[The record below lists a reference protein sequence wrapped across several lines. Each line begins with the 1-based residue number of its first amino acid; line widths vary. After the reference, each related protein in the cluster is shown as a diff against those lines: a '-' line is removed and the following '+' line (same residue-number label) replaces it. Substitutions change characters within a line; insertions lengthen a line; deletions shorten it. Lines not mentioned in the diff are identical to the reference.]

1 MNQCNSPLK
10 KKKKKKSMVLNLRF
24 SNLTSTATP
33 FKHVNFSRNGNKRS
47 SINSKNKGIA
57 VFKYQ
62 QWLNVISTLAFGVL
76 MKNIKNNSSD
86 LFKTP

>member
-1 MNQCNSPLK
+1 
-10 KKKKKKSMVLNLRF
+10 MVLNLRF

-47 SINSKNKGIA
+47 SIKSKNKGIA

-62 QWLNVISTLAFGVL
+62 KLLNFISTLAFGAL
-76 MKNIKNNSSD
+76 MKKHKNLMLPTYLKLRSIR
-86 LFKTP
+86 